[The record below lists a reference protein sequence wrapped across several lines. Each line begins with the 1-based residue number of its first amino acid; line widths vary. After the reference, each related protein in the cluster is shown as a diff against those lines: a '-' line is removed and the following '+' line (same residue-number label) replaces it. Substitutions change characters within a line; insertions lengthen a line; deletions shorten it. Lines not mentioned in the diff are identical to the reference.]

1 MPMPRP
7 LVAARSLLALA
18 VAALFLAPRV
28 RAQEPI
34 LSRDRVSAQG
44 RQSAVIRVAR
54 FGRYS
59 IRVTSPQ
66 GTGLQ
71 LTDRMA
77 GPGPVAGAP
86 GERDGRLDVFLD
98 RGEYLVM
105 TLGHRVASG
114 DATLAV
120 HAFAPASDAE
130 PPRLEELK
138 LVSTSLRDLEQR
150 SWWLDLSEPRRVDLE
165 AAGRSLADLRLW
177 KEGRWLVDAA
187 PTARRLQP
195 RDGQPLLA
203 LQLVASLEPGLYLL
217 AAYGGA
223 EQPWAEPS
231 DDDPLYLR
239 WGIPPLGSAG
249 RRRHELSLFG
259 IDRFLVPGAVTSFR
273 VELPEARPL
282 ELRVSPF
289 DPEQPF
295 AEAGARV
302 AVEKT
307 SVPPVAELDRPPVK
321 GHHVVT
327 VSGEAG
333 QPYVLQHFERLDHYT
348 FSGSRP
354 HWISTIHSGHAA
366 DSIDATGVLIE
377 MRPDA
382 QARDHVVPLRSQVV
396 EIGPETLW
404 RRRANLLGT
413 TTLFVRVKKT
423 GQYAVTVEDAEAT
436 VRVEPF
442 LLSTPAGYR
451 SPAFQPS
458 GATWSLDAGFYTVTL
473 EPQRKGVATVEVRP
487 AGILD
492 RLLQRVGLGE
502 EAAEGPV
509 VGAVRFEDVP
519 LHADALYRL
528 FVNRQPGVSVGAVVR
543 PLPLDLTDPLPV
555 WQRPGEE
562 VAVPFEQREA
572 GTLSAEDEDG
582 ERLEVSVDGAA
593 WQRAVAVAPGRHTAR
608 VRVGGEATRAYGLA
622 FVPERLDPRSPLPE
636 LSPERLATLPE
647 FPRLALGSK
656 ATLDLAR
663 GGQAT
668 YLLDLPGPG
677 LYRLEST
684 GLLATEGNLR
694 TRTTTSLVRR
704 AENGVGRNFAIQSYL
719 TPGDYQLSVAPRGRS
734 AGHLGLSLARSPLR
748 RGGFLTLYRPARASL
763 RAGEAVEY
771 RFIITEPGEFRVRAL
786 GSGDRRLRC
795 RLDDRDGWPL
805 VPPEGAADL
814 TRRFDPGH
822 YRFVILPEETDARV
836 VSVIEPVPH
845 PRRYS
850 GHGPHAL
857 PLGRR
862 VESVWMEP
870 EAGAP
875 RVPDVW
881 ELELPAAAELR
892 LEVGGEMRGRLL
904 REVDGGLSETAEVPA
919 RRGFQGRL
927 ERGRYRLELTAARV
941 DNRAPYALAAWPVP
955 LLAGLE
961 RELELPAEVPVAVGE
976 TGLVELASFGTQD
989 VRARLL
995 DARGAVVA
1003 ASDDRPDDWNFAIGR
1018 SLDAGDYTLRV
1029 EPVGAARG
1037 KTAVSMRQPALV
1049 EEPPLTAPAE
1059 MSLVAGDA
1067 AHLYPLVLPR
1077 AAELLLVSARTD
1089 EGVGLALERRE
1100 EDAWHTVDV
1109 ATGRR
1114 PAIEVPLG
1122 PLPFAPAAPG
1132 YRLRL
1137 WSLDRRESPV
1147 RLELAAMAPTEASEA
1162 RLASGLALT
1171 ALEGPGPGRAV
1182 AAVRLDRPGLLRAA
1196 ATDAL
1201 RWCPAVDLPCQEAR
1215 DGLVPATGERVWVVA
1230 DRVQGAPA
1238 PRATAKRVVL
1248 QPGKD
1253 GLVVP
1258 LPERAP
1264 LLCDVGATA
1273 GGPLLLL
1280 ARSLAGQPGVD
1291 PLGLAPGPAARMAV
1305 GPGSTVAVRLSSDAG
1320 PARLWRA
1327 TPEATEARVLVRAF
1341 SAPRSEDPIA
1351 GALEGA
1357 LDAGEATSSE
1367 LPGGARLVRLTLD
1380 PALVAVLSQGDEV
1393 GSVHWGGGAA
1403 LGVAVETTADHL
1415 TLLHPGE
1422 PGAPPARYVVEALAV
1437 AEGVTTR
1444 VAPGSPVER
1453 ATDRTGR
1460 LRLAAA
1466 PLPGGGL
1473 LHVRGASEDA
1483 VLVDDLGRVQRGLDL
1498 DLLPGRGGALSVPH
1512 RPGLLLAWS
1521 TPAGVEAQGPWPEA
1535 AAGVPQAVTLPATL
1549 ALSGPWASYQLRLD
1563 EPAVVHLRTATAV
1576 ATRLVAAGAGER
1588 VEVHP
1593 EGARLDAF
1601 LPEGSGRLTLRGL
1614 AGGLTGRAELTTTP
1628 VIDVG
1633 EGLGPSVLLSPGTS
1647 RFFSFEVEHP
1657 GPVGIGVRASED
1669 VVEALLF
1676 DAGGAPLGR
1685 GAAQMPRL
1693 EAGTYLL
1700 ELRAPRD
1707 VGPVTAQAAVV
1718 GLEPPDTGP
1727 PEEVVRQ
1734 YLERFAVREEER

>member
-18 VAALFLAPRV
+18 TAALVLAPRV
-28 RAQEPI
+28 QAQDPT

-44 RQSAVIRVAR
+44 RQSAVLQVAR

-98 RGEYLVM
+98 RGEYLVT
-105 TLGHRVASG
+105 TLGHRAASG

-120 HAFAPASDAE
+120 HAFPSASDAA
-130 PPRLEELK
+130 PSRLEELK
-138 LVSTSLRDLEQR
+138 LVTTSLRDLEER
-150 SWWLDLSEPRRVDLE
+150 SWWLDLPEARRVDLE

-177 KEGRWLVDAA
+177 KDGKWLVDAA

-203 LQLVASLEPGLYLL
+203 LRLVASLEPGLYLL

-239 WGIPPLGSAG
+239 WGIPQLGSAG
-249 RRRHELSLFG
+249 RRRHELSPFG
-259 IDRFLVPGAVTSFR
+259 IDRFLVPGPVTSFR

-289 DPEQPF
+289 DPKQPF
-295 AEAGARV
+295 AEAGVRV

-307 SVPPVAELDRPPVK
+307 SVPPVAELDRPPVE

-377 MRPDA
+377 MRPGVV
-382 QARDHVVPLRSQVV
+382 REHVTPLRSQVV

-413 TTLFVRVKKT
+413 TTLFVRVKET
-423 GQYAVTVEDAEAT
+423 GQYAVTVEDALAT

-442 LLSTPAGYR
+442 LISTPAGYR

-492 RLLQRVGLGE
+492 RLLRRVGLGE

-509 VGAVRFEDVP
+509 VGAVRFGEVR
-519 LHADALYRL
+519 LHADAVYRL
-528 FVNRQPGVSVGAVVR
+528 YVNRQPGVSVGAVVR
-543 PLPLDLTDPLPV
+543 PLPLDLSDPLPV

-562 VAVPFEQREA
+562 VAVPFEQRET
-572 GTLSAEDEDG
+572 GTLYAEDEDG
-582 ERLEVSVDGAA
+582 ERLEVSVDAGA
-593 WQRAVAVAPGRHTAR
+593 WQQAVTVAPGRHIAR
-608 VRVGGEATRAYGLA
+608 VRVGGEATRTYGLA
-622 FVPERLDPRSPLPE
+622 FVPQRLDPKTPLPE

-647 FPRLALGSK
+647 FPRLASGSK

-663 GGQAT
+663 GAQAT
-668 YLLDLPGPG
+668 YLLDLPEPG

-719 TPGDYQLSVAPRGRS
+719 TPGDYQLTVAPRGRS
-734 AGHLGLSLARSPLR
+734 AGHLGLRLQRSSLR

-786 GSGDRRLRC
+786 GNGDRRLRC

-814 TRRFDPGH
+814 TRWFDPGH
-822 YRFVILPEETDARV
+822 YRFVILPEGTDARV

-850 GHGPHAL
+850 GHGPHSL

-870 EAGAP
+870 EAAAP

-892 LEVGGEMRGRLL
+892 LEVGGEMHGRLL
-904 REVDGGLSETAEVPA
+904 REGDGGGTEVAEVPV

-927 ERGRYRLELTAARV
+927 ERGHYRLELVAARV
-941 DNRAPYALAAWPVP
+941 DNRAPYTLAAWPVP
-955 LLAGLE
+955 LVAGLE
-961 RELELPAEVPVAVGE
+961 RELDLPAEVPVAVGE

-995 DARGAVVA
+995 DAQGAVVA

-1029 EPVGAARG
+1029 EPVGAARA
-1037 KTAVSMRQPALV
+1037 KTVVSMRRPALV
-1049 EEPPLTAPAE
+1049 EEAPLATPAAT
-1059 MSLVAGDA
+1059 SLVAGDA
-1067 AHLYPLVLPR
+1067 AHLYPLVLPG

-1100 EDAWHTVDV
+1100 EDAWHTVAV
-1109 ATGRR
+1109 ATGRS
-1114 PAIEVPLG
+1114 PGIEVPLA
-1122 PLPFAPAAPG
+1122 PLSSAPTAPP
-1132 YRLRL
+1132 YRLRV

-1147 RLELAAMAPTEASEA
+1147 RLELAAVAPPEASEA
-1162 RLASGLALT
+1162 RLASGLSLT

-1182 AAVRLDRPGLLRAA
+1182 AAVRLDRPGLVRVSG
-1196 ATDAL
+1196 TDAL
-1201 RWCPAVDLPCQEAR
+1201 RWCPAIDEPCQEAPDR
-1215 DGLVPATGERVWVVA
+1215 LVPATGERVWVVA
-1230 DRVQGAPA
+1230 DSVQGGPT
-1238 PRATAKRVVL
+1238 PRTAAKRAVL
-1248 QPGKD
+1248 QPGRD

-1280 ARSLAGQPGVD
+1280 ARSLAGQPGFD
-1291 PLGLAPGPAARMAV
+1291 PLGLTPGPAARMAV
-1305 GPGSTVAVRLSSDAG
+1305 GPGATVAVRLSGAAG

-1327 TPEATEARVLVRAF
+1327 TPEAAEARVLVRAF
-1341 SAPRSEDPIA
+1341 SPPRPDGRMA
-1351 GALEGA
+1351 GAVDGA
-1357 LDAGEATSSE
+1357 LDAGGAMSVE
-1367 LPGGARLVRLTLD
+1367 LPGGALLVRLTLD
-1380 PALVAVLSQGDEV
+1380 PPLVAVLSRGDDV

-1403 LGVAVETTADHL
+1403 LAEAVETTADRL
-1415 TLLHPGE
+1415 TLLHAGE
-1422 PGAPPARYVVEALAV
+1422 PGAPPARYVVEALAA
-1437 AEGVTTR
+1437 AEGGTAL
-1444 VAPGSPVER
+1444 VAPGSPVEQ

-1460 LRLAAA
+1460 LRLAVA
-1466 PLPGGGL
+1466 PLPGGGV

-1483 VLVDDLGRVQRGLDL
+1483 VLVDDLGRVRRGHDL
-1498 DLLPGRGGALSVPH
+1498 ELLPDRGGVLSVPH

-1521 TPAGVEAQGPWPEA
+1521 APTGAEAEGPWPEA
-1535 AAGVPQAVTLPATL
+1535 ASAAPRAVAPPATL
-1549 ALSGPWASYQLRLD
+1549 ALSGPWASYELRLD
-1563 EPAVVHLRTATAV
+1563 EPAVVHLRTPTAV
-1576 ATRLVAAGAGER
+1576 ATRLVAAGTAER
-1588 VEVHP
+1588 VEVFP

-1628 VIDVG
+1628 VIAMG
-1633 EGLGPSVLLSPGTS
+1633 EGLGPSVLLPPGAS

-1707 VGPVTAQAAVV
+1707 GGPVTAQAAVV